1 MSSLATLQRDV
12 LRTLL
17 DEDRELAPGLEVY
30 RRGVRGNQ
38 AAALAASYPVVQRL
52 VGEAFFA
59 EAARRYASAHPSSSG
74 DLNEYGG
81 CFAAFLATY
90 PHAATLPYLPDVAR
104 LEWACHECEQAP
116 DAAAF
121 DFAALAAVAPDQHAG
136 LRFTL
141 HPSVRLVASAH
152 PVVSI
157 HAANAPGRDG
167 TPDRVHGAQFA
178 LVHRVDAHARVR
190 SCEREHFV
198 LLEALARGDSL
209 GATRAAPDAL
219 AGFVA
224 SGVISAFH
232 APPCAR

>member
-1 MSSLATLQRDV
+1 MSSLAALQRDV
-12 LRTLL
+12 LCSLL
-17 DEDRELAPGLEVY
+17 DEDRELAPGLAVY

-38 AAALAASYPVVQRL
+38 AAALAATYPVVQRL

-59 EAARRYASAHPSSSG
+59 EAARRYALAHPSASG
-74 DLNEYGG
+74 DLNDYGER
-81 CFAAFLATY
+81 FPAFLATY

-104 LEWACHECEQAP
+104 LEWACHECEMAP
-116 DAAAF
+116 DAATF
-121 DFAALAAVAPDQHAG
+121 DFAALAAMPPHEHAG

-141 HPSVRLVASAH
+141 HPSVRLVESVH
-152 PVVSI
+152 PIVSI

-167 TPDRVHGAQFA
+167 TPDRMHGAQLA
-178 LVHRVDAHARVR
+178 LVHRVDAHARVQP
-190 SCEREHFV
+190 CERAQFA
-198 LLEALARGDSL
+198 LLEALARGESL
-209 GATRAAPDAL
+209 GVTRAPPDQL